1 MTTAHYTPEVRINH
15 SLTAVLEKRALI
27 WMAHRAPGWV
37 TSDQLTGLGLLA
49 QVDAGV
55 CYAFAARDRRLLL
68 VGILCIAAN
77 WLGDSLDGTLARVRN
92 QQRPRYGF
100 YVDHMAD
107 LFGSLAL
114 MGGLALSGFL
124 HPATASLMLVAFLL
138 LSGESYLATHTVGR
152 FHLSQGV
159 FGPTEIRLLLCLGN
173 LVLLHS
179 PWCTVAGHPWL
190 LFDLGGII
198 ASAGMFAMAMFS
210 TLRHAGELSR
220 QEPLP

>member
-49 QVDAGV
+49 QVAAGV

-114 MGGLALSGFL
+114 MGVLNS
-124 HPATASLMLVAFLL
+124 SLL
-138 LSGESYLATHTVGR
+138 
-152 FHLSQGV
+152 Q
-159 FGPTEIRLLLCLGN
+159 
-173 LVLLHS
+173 
-179 PWCTVAGHPWL
+179 
-190 LFDLGGII
+190 
-198 ASAGMFAMAMFS
+198 AGMNV
-210 TLRHAGELSR
+210 TLARIELPGLESMTCPAVAVEVAPELGADKKIAAGPDDEDYQARVAAALAAALVEDR
-220 QEPLP
+220 AEAHPL